1 MKTEPRG
8 TEKEVKT
15 ENIDNSFRI
24 KREFLFVFFKIAGD
38 GEKNPSNRQSK
49 TDYTGQKKDTGR
61 TKTEK

>member
-1 MKTEPRG
+1 M
-8 TEKEVKT
+8 
-15 ENIDNSFRI
+15 
-24 KREFLFVFFKIAGD
+24 FFKIAGD